1 MTVLSGAKNIS
12 TLFRNSRD
20 LNNDHW
26 QVQILVN
33 AFGLPRVDGDF
44 LLTDDTGIN
53 AQPHPHSTMTVAD
66 HRIFYLHHHTFATCL
81 TGPSLEEM
89 AKQLVRTLS
98 QRFSN
103 CAIGHESWTVIP
115 DVYTNFIRKEVFYS
129 AVTALCGAHIFE
141 LVPSLNED
149 FWAFDHSMPDLFQE
163 VPRFLAPDAYRARNR
178 MKQNIRKWHDFA
190 NQHYDVAQAED
201 DKREWEEF
209 FGSRV
214 MRIRQKVFQRT
225 PLTTEGY
232 AADDLGMI
240 WGANGNAI
248 PAAGWCIL
256 EVIQRPDL
264 HRRVLSEISECITVN
279 PDSTDSKVSV
289 DIPRLCSQP
298 YLQSIYAE
306 TLRLRTGIVLSRVPT
321 LDLTIDGWRFKKDEP
336 IMASS
341 WFSGRDA
348 SVWNTGPPEDAHPV
362 TEFWPERFLVY
373 PNDPDSGPIKR
384 PGHQTPSK
392 GPVPVEE
399 QENTQPH
406 QDTKPK
412 FSLTNTTGSWIP
424 YGGGAKIC
432 PGRHFAK
439 QEILVVIALFLT
451 MFEVE
456 LLMTPEETQDAMK
469 PDPRYFMFGVMPP
482 AGKIRA
488 RVRRKVL

>member
-1 MTVLSGAKNIS
+1 MLIFSLSVQYGAYTPVRIHLLNRTMTVLSGAKNIS

-53 AQPHPHSTMTVAD
+53 AQPHPHSTMAVAD

-103 CAIGHESWTVIP
+103 CAIGHESWIVIP

-141 LVPSLNED
+141 LVPTLDED

-163 VPRFLAPDAYRARNR
+163 VPRFLAPDAYRARDK

-240 WGANGNAI
+240 WG
-248 PAAGWCIL
+248 
-256 EVIQRPDL
+256 
-264 HRRVLSEISECITVN
+264 
-279 PDSTDSKVSV
+279 
-289 DIPRLCSQP
+289 
-298 YLQSIYAE
+298 
-306 TLRLRTGIVLSRVPT
+306 
-321 LDLTIDGWRFKKDEP
+321 
-336 IMASS
+336 
-341 WFSGRDA
+341 
-348 SVWNTGPPEDAHPV
+348 
-362 TEFWPERFLVY
+362 
-373 PNDPDSGPIKR
+373 
-384 PGHQTPSK
+384 
-392 GPVPVEE
+392 
-399 QENTQPH
+399 
-406 QDTKPK
+406 
-412 FSLTNTTGSWIP
+412 
-424 YGGGAKIC
+424 
-432 PGRHFAK
+432 
-439 QEILVVIALFLT
+439 
-451 MFEVE
+451 
-456 LLMTPEETQDAMK
+456 
-469 PDPRYFMFGVMPP
+469 
-482 AGKIRA
+482 
-488 RVRRKVL
+488 